1 MAKAQTRPT
10 LAELV
15 REHTSSQ
22 GPKCPVGLVLRD
34 HPDDADEVQAILDDK
49 AAQHTAI
56 AKALQVY
63 FGRKVSVQAVNRHR
77 TRSCACF
84 TAPYRGSAA

>member
-56 AKALQVY
+56 AKALEVY
-63 FGRKVSVQAVNRHR
+63 FRTKVNEQAIAKHR
-77 TRSCACF
+77 NKRCACF